1 MARLYIDRKMTVWAR
16 EYVDFDETKYTE
28 EEFVKLYHQQIVGAK
43 YGDRDIVTSS
53 LYETYDYEMILDTTE
68 DISPEENGNQPTLEI
83 LNPDGETLYTNLENQ
98 E

>member
-1 MARLYIDRKMTVWAR
+1 MARLHIDRKMTVWAR
-16 EYVDFDETKYTE
+16 EYVDFDDTKYTE
-28 EEFVKLYHQQIVGAK
+28 YDFVKLYHQQIHNAK
-43 YGDRDIVTSS
+43 YGDRDIMTSS

-83 LNPDGETLYTNLENQ
+83 LNADGETIYTNLENQ